1 MSALNGTS
9 EEKMQFI
16 NSPNSINELEGDLM
30 SSNQNKKSS
39 TTGPNADKSSTI
51 LNMGSTNQAQYVST
65 LDEPVSVTI
74 MRDMKAVFY
83 KFGHVFFPKK
93 SILLL
98 KDW

>member
-1 MSALNGTS
+1 MSAFNNTS

-16 NSPNSINELEGDLM
+16 NSPGTINEFEGDLM
-30 SSNQNKKSS
+30 TSNQNKKSS
-39 TTGPNADKSSTI
+39 SGPNDKSTV
-51 LNMGSTNQAQYVST
+51 LNMGSNNQGQYIST